1 LGFGL
6 LIAPLWVAGAYADLL
21 GTAGNFVVLGGS
33 TVTNTGSSIVNG
45 NLGVSPGIAVTG
57 FPPGI
62 VTPPGIIHAGD
73 AVAAQAQS
81 DLTTA
86 YNTLH
91 GLSST
96 GNLTGVDLDTY
107 TFASP
112 LNSGV
117 YTFNSSAQ
125 LSGTLY
131 LNAQGLANQYWVFQ
145 IGSTLTTASASA
157 VDIINPGANEGIFWE
172 VGSSATLGTSTA
184 FEGNIVALTSI
195 TMNTSATITC
205 GRALAEN
212 GAVTLDT
219 NTVNGGCSTLAGN
232 GGSAGL
238 SGFVASANGTTL
250 LPVSGGGGTGGT
262 GGGSS
267 PTPEPHDLIVPVGFC
282 IVGLAWQARRK
293 KAKAEVS
300 KV

>member
-1 LGFGL
+1 MRVLGLSL
-6 LIAPLWVAGAYADLL
+6 LIAPFWIVGAYADLL

-45 NLGVSPGIAVTG
+45 NLGVSPGCAVTG
-57 FPPGI
+57 FLPGV
-62 VTPPGIIHAGD
+62 VTPPATSQVCD
-73 AVAAQAQS
+73 AVTLQAQS

-86 YNTLH
+86 YNTLL
-91 GLSST
+91 GLTST
-96 GNLTGVDLDTY
+96 GNLTGVDLGGKTL
-107 TFASP
+107 T
-112 LNSGV
+112 SGV
-117 YTFNSSAQ
+117 YAFNSSAQ
-125 LSGTLY
+125 LTGTLT
-131 LNAQGLANQYWVFQ
+131 LNAQGLANQFWVFQ

-205 GRALAEN
+205 GRALAQN

-219 NTVNGGCSTLAGN
+219 NTLNEGCSTLAGN

-238 SGFVASANGTTL
+238 SGFVSNGNGGL
-250 LPVSGGGGTGGT
+250 SPVGGGGGAGGTGGSGGGTGGVRLLRN
-262 GGGSS
+262 
-267 PTPEPHDLIVPVGFC
+267 PTT
-282 IVGLAWQARRK
+282 
-293 KAKAEVS
+293 
-300 KV
+300 